1 MKRKDALRNLLL
13 IGGGLYLYKMLM
25 DSIVESAVNEIGRGF
40 DEGGKAYAGARTVTV
55 GPDGTTSR

>member
-25 DSIVESAVNEIGRGF
+25 DSIAESVANEFGKKF
-40 DEGGKAYAGARTVTV
+40 DEGGKAYAGAKTVTV